1 MINNLKIGLISDL
14 HLHRKPDN
22 VIKALKCVCDADILL
37 LAGDLADSGEKEQYS
52 LLRKCLD
59 DIVPLIPVFCV
70 SGNHDNP
77 NRDDS
82 NYRDFT
88 ASIRDRTEGI
98 SVTEDNSGA
107 YKAVISEKLDLFG
120 LNPVYHQKAF
130 SFPNRGEQLA
140 FLEKELA
147 LSEARYHIIMCH
159 PPLIA
164 HNPQRDRGQSSY
176 FSPEQDSRLQS
187 VADSHSNILFLSGHT
202 HITPSVEPD
211 SGRNNLYIN
220 NGSICPTTVK
230 DGGGQ
235 TQQGNVTMLE
245 FSDDGLS
252 VRIFGIH
259 TKKELYYRSFV
270 EMGGKRT

>member
-1 MINNLKIGLISDL
+1 MINNLRIGLISDL

-22 VIKALKCVCDADILL
+22 VIKALKRVCDADILL
-37 LAGDLADSGEKEQYS
+37 LAGDIADSGEKEQYT
-52 LLRKCLD
+52 LLGKCLD
-59 DIVPLIPVFCV
+59 DIVPSIPVFCV

-77 NRDDS
+77 KRDDS
-82 NYRDFT
+82 IYRDFT
-88 ASIRDRTEGI
+88 ASIKGRTEGI

-120 LNPVYHQKAF
+120 LNPVYHQKVF
-130 SFPNRGEQLA
+130 SFPYRGEQLA
-140 FLEKELA
+140 FLEKGLA
-147 LSEARYHIIMCH
+147 LSEVRYHIIMCH

-164 HNPQRDRGQSSY
+164 HNPQRGVGQSPY

-187 VADSHSNILFLSGHT
+187 VIDSHSNILFLSGHT
-202 HITPSVEPD
+202 HITPSVELD
-211 SGRNNLYIN
+211 TGRNNLYIN

-230 DGGGQ
+230 DGEVK

-245 FSDDGLS
+245 CSDGSLS

-259 TKKELYYRSFV
+259 TGKEFYYGSF
-270 EMGGKRT
+270 